1 MFWLGNIR
9 NLNLATP
16 KNWHCHF
23 QSSKSWS
30 DCHHNNTNFRGWDI
44 LLISYKR
51 LNSSVNGIFPRFAS
65 SPNFIIPAKSFLVF
79 NLFFFVFYQHLSDT
93 SLNQQWCRI
102 PLPLGLEVVQDQIQI
117 SKQKLAR
124 GIESEKVKLV
134 SKSFLSSLKQLLDS
148 WGIFRLWILL
158 WALHST

>member
-9 NLNLATP
+9 NLNLVTP
-16 KNWHCHF
+16 KNWQCHF
-23 QSSKSWS
+23 QSSNCWS

-44 LLISYKR
+44 LPISYKR
-51 LNSSVNGIFPRFAS
+51 LNASDNGIFPRFAS
-65 SPNFIIPAKSFLVF
+65 SPNFYNSRHFFWFLTY
-79 NLFFFVFYQHLSDT
+79 FYQHLWDT

-124 GIESEKVKLV
+124 GIESGKVKLV
-134 SKSFLSSLKQLLDS
+134 SKSFSSSLKQLLDS